1 MANKRSIKGVT
12 TASAAGGGLG
22 AALAQVIIHVFPYME
37 GTEAALSV
45 ILTVLVGLLGGYLV
59 PPKDEE
65 VEHTVETV
73 YELDYDYEPG
83 AHAGEYD
90 ELYDT
95 GEYAAEEAEPVRL
108 GE

>member
-1 MANKRSIKGVT
+1 MAIQKRSVGGVT
-12 TASAAGGGLG
+12 TASATGGGLG
-22 AALAQVIIHVFPYME
+22 AALAQLVIHIFPYME

-59 PPKDEE
+59 PPAQDEE
-65 VEHTVETV
+65 FE
-73 YELDYDYEPG
+73 ELIEFDYEPG

-95 GEYAAEEAEPVRL
+95 GEYAEAEVEPARP

>member
-1 MANKRSIKGVT
+1 MANQKRSIKGVT

-22 AALAQVIIHVFPYME
+22 AALAQLVIHIFPYME

-59 PPKDEE
+59 PPQDEE
-65 VEHTVETV
+65 FE
-73 YELDYDYEPG
+73 ELIEFDYEPG

-90 ELYDT
+90 EFYDT
-95 GEYAAEEAEPVRL
+95 GEYTEAEVEPARP

>member
-59 PPKDEE
+59 PPQDE
-65 VEHTVETV
+65 VEETVETI
-73 YELDYDYEPG
+73 YEIDYDDEPG

-90 ELYDT
+90 EFYDT

>member
-22 AALAQVIIHVFPYME
+22 AALAQVVIHVFPYME

-59 PPKDEE
+59 PPAQDEE
-65 VEHTVETV
+65 FEEVIEF
-73 YELDYDYEPG
+73 DYEPG

>member
-22 AALAQVIIHVFPYME
+22 AALAQLIIHVFPYME
-37 GTEAALSV
+37 GTETALSV
-45 ILTVLVGLLGGYLV
+45 VLTVLTGLLGGYLV
-59 PPKDEE
+59 PPAQDEG
-65 VEHTVETV
+65 
-73 YELDYDYEPG
+73 LDYEPG

-95 GEYAAEEAEPVRL
+95 GAYAVEEAESVRP